1 MMMTRNNKM
10 KFTLYMLTL
19 TTLALNILAP
29 HSARSAPK
37 AECVELTPLYLQSVA
52 QLRSTQDAFIS
63 TACNEHPESADCK
76 RLTLSGQEL
85 MSTLQMLTLKM
96 KASECDPSAPT
107 QRALNSCERLKVMI
121 KNADQKL
128 TALKAQASAQ
138 RCQARA
144 NSPACRA
151 LKQARTTPLNI
162 IRAAEK
168 KWAQQ
173 GCPSPD
179 KGGQPPQGSLKQSS
193 RSASP
198 PPAR

>member
-1 MMMTRNNKM
+1 MMTRNNKM

-96 KASECDPSAPT
+96 KASECDPTAPA
-107 QRALNSCERLKVMI
+107 QRALNSCERLQQMI

-128 TALKAQASAQ
+128 TELKSQARAQ
-138 RCQARA
+138 RCQVRA

-151 LKQARTTPLNI
+151 LKKARMTPLNI

-168 KWAQQ
+168 KWARQ
-173 GCPSPD
+173 GCSTPQGEDKELGGSKTRSSGSTSSPSP
-179 KGGQPPQGSLKQSS
+179 K
-193 RSASP
+193 
-198 PPAR
+198 

>member
-1 MMMTRNNKM
+1 MTRS
-10 KFTLYMLTL
+10 
-19 TTLALNILAP
+19 NIP
-29 HSARSAPK
+29 HSALQTIICIALMLCLQAPHYIHSAPK
-37 AECVELTPLYLQSVA
+37 PECVELTPLYLQSVA
-52 QLRSTQDAFIS
+52 QLKETQEAFIS
-63 TACNEHPESADCK
+63 TACNEHPESPDCK

-85 MSTLQMLTLKM
+85 MSTLQMLTIKM